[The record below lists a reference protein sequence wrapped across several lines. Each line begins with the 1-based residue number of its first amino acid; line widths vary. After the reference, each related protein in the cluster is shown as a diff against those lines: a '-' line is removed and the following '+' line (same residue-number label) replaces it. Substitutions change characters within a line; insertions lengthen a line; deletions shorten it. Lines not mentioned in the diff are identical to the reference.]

1 MLIDRKLSTAEKL
14 RKIGNFEQAIIIYEE
29 ILSKFPLNKRAQL
42 GKSSCIEYAP
52 QMEVDFVISLFDKKL
67 YNEAESEI
75 QNLIVKYKNDEN
87 LYNIYGAIL
96 SDYKYL
102 TKQKRSIKKH

>member
-52 QMEVDFVISLFDKKL
+52 QMPNYIGDVAELADALDLGSSSFMECRFDSCHPHFDQQGFCL
-67 YNEAESEI
+67 H
-75 QNLIVKYKNDEN
+75 
-87 LYNIYGAIL
+87 G
-96 SDYKYL
+96 
-102 TKQKRSIKKH
+102 